1 MDMFKIRS
9 VRPGD
14 YAAVEHLLGELHAV
28 HMKGRPELYGPVA
41 RHLNEYFFESMLTN
55 EDMIA
60 VAAECDRK
68 LAGICIASLL
78 NFSGNTRMKTIY
90 VDQLV
95 VAAPYR
101 RQGAARMLLQET
113 EKRAKR
119 LGAKRLDLTTWSFNQ
134 EAIAVYEKCGMAPQR
149 IIYEKAL

>member
-1 MDMFKIRS
+1 MFKIRS

-14 YAAVEHLLGELHAV
+14 YAAVERLLGELHALHV
-28 HMKGRPELYGPVA
+28 SGRPELFSPVA

-60 VAAECDRK
+60 IAAECDRE
-68 LAGICIASLL
+68 LAGVCIASLL
-78 NFSGNTRMKTIY
+78 NFSGNTRMKTIC

-95 VAAPYR
+95 VAKPYR
-101 RQGAARMLLQET
+101 RQGVCRLLLSEM

-119 LGAKRLDLTTWSFNQ
+119 LGAQRLDLIVWSFNQ
-134 EAIAVYEKCGMAPQR
+134 EAIAVYEKCSMLPQR